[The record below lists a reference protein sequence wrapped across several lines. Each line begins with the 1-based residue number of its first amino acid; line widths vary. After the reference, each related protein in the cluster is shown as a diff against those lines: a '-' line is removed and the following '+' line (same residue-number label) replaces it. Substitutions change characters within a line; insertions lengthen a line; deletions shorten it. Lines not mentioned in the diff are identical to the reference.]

1 MIVNGGVVCGRS
13 GNGYDRLRSIFFFD
27 KRFFVSGQCEFSCSA
42 ANYPAEV
49 VTSSRLPGILMV
61 DHGAPPVMRSIKSL
75 VLLYVAG
82 RNIENKSPTSNS

>member
-1 MIVNGGVVCGRS
+1 MAVWYVAGVGTDMID
-13 GNGYDRLRSIFFFD
+13 YDQFFFFD

-61 DHGAPPVMRSIKSL
+61 DHGAPPVMRSIR
-75 VLLYVAG
+75 V
-82 RNIENKSPTSNS
+82 

>member
-1 MIVNGGVVCGRS
+1 MID
-13 GNGYDRLRSIFFFD
+13 YDQFFFFD
-27 KRFFVSGQCEFSCSA
+27 KRFFVNGQCEFSCSA